1 MSVNEAAVVPQPV
14 TVGPEMTALRRFYPD
29 VTWAGTIEPGGM
41 GPGTPA
47 MTAVGHGRHETL
59 QDGRWI
65 AGTYEQ
71 QQHLLDGTPVLTWQ
85 LRWVAG
91 WDPVRRAYRAT
102 MNDNY
107 GHADVMTGHIDGD
120 RLVFT
125 TDQGAPVQLR
135 LTWIAD
141 GELLFWRNEART
153 ADGRWALIEEYR
165 MTPVP

>member
-1 MSVNEAAVVPQPV
+1 MSVSEAAVVPKPI
-14 TVGPEMTALRRFYPD
+14 TVGPEMAALRRFYPD
-29 VTWAGTIEPGGM
+29 VAWVGTIEPGGM

-71 QQHLLDGTPVLTWQ
+71 QQYLLDGTPVLTWQ
-85 LRWVAG
+85 LHWVAG
-91 WDPVRRAYRAT
+91 WDPARGAYRAT

-107 GHADVMTGHIDGD
+107 GHADVMTGHIDGH

-125 TDQGAPVQLR
+125 TDEGAPVQLR

-141 GELLFWRNEART
+141 GDVLLWRNEART
-153 ADGRWALIEEYR
+153 ADRRWVLTEEYR